1 MQLHEGAMSDDD
13 RTLGGLPSNRARA
26 GTPDD
31 RPTARIEL
39 PRDTRRY
46 IAPRAIGIDEA
57 KRMAADILTGADGM
71 RRAGPRGIEELAWF
85 VARID
90 PASVIDRADDMATA
104 DLAIDDP
111 AAFGAEPVIGPA

>member
-1 MQLHEGAMSDDD
+1 MSDDD
-13 RTLGGLPSNRARA
+13 RTLGGLPSNRTRHVTA
-26 GTPDD
+26 PDD

-46 IAPRAIGIDEA
+46 IAPRAISIDEA

-90 PASVIDRADDMATA
+90 PVIDRADDMATIER
-104 DLAIDDP
+104 DLDDHTACAHP
-111 AAFGAEPVIGPA
+111 CGLVGCCES